1 MWQGL
6 NLPALVRLIYPLLL
20 VVSHS
25 VKDLVRDRIGLLL
38 RNKGLLG
45 STGLRYVMEYT
56 ESPLEIPRQSGIA
69 RLLVLEGY
77 LPAIIFGLL
86 LVLFVNFEAEMIPSL
101 GLAGLE
107 LAVDTQQILDLCR
120 SLVG

>member
-1 MWQGL
+1 M
-6 NLPALVRLIYPLLL
+6 
-20 VVSHS
+20 VSHS

-69 RLLVLEGY
+69 RLLVLKGY
-77 LPAIIFGLL
+77 LPAIIFGIL
-86 LVLFVNFEAEMIPSL
+86 LVLFVNFEAEMILSL
-101 GLAGLE
+101 GLTRLE

>member
-1 MWQGL
+1 M
-6 NLPALVRLIYPLLL
+6 
-20 VVSHS
+20 VSHS

-69 RLLVLEGY
+69 RLLVLKGY
-77 LPAIIFGLL
+77 LPAIIFGIL

-101 GLAGLE
+101 GLTRLE